1 MNTEIL
7 ISVSVIVVN
16 FCTDSGI
23 RDEHALSNISS
34 QSLPSYQRG
43 TGELTISHIVNYC
56 IITWTVVIE
65 NVTVVIWAI

>member
-1 MNTEIL
+1 MKILTLHCCLNTEIL

-34 QSLPSYQRG
+34 QSLLSYQH
-43 TGELTISHIVNYC
+43 GELTISHIVNYC
-56 IITWTVVIE
+56 IIT
-65 NVTVVIWAI
+65 